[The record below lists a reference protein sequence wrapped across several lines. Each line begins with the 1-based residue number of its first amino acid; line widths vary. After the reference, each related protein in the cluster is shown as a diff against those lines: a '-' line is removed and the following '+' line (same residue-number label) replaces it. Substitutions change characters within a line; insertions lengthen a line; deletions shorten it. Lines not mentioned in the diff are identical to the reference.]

1 MATKNPT
8 PLLYQLREG
17 SVSDPFVDKVENV
30 KLVAGRA
37 ILDEIPVKQ
46 FGIIVDGHQETG
58 TNNPTGVQF
67 YADYTNG
74 VLYFEPTKTGNVT
87 VRYKGRGVV
96 QIPSDRIFHPDAE
109 TNETLDLTFKRLEA
123 KVKDAE
129 TKGNVAE
136 SQGNTASTQA
146 THAKTQ
152 GDYAKSQGD
161 YAKAQG
167 DLAKG
172 VVAGVIPNATQNA
185 SGLMSAGD
193 KTALDNGQKWKLT
206 NNDGT
211 VITPPNG
218 TNFDSL
224 LSSGMYRFVID
235 LGHYGSPGGYY
246 YNVIVQGFNPGVA
259 TQLWIATNNENVFI
273 RRYENGSWK
282 PFRRVTEENTLT
294 NTLMGNKITVQSNA
308 NFIGKIAGSTT
319 ANPHIFKRANSSNV
333 LLAPT
338 GFGIEPAQT
347 EYDNINNL
355 NASSSLIN
363 AITSGNYAQMLFSF
377 NLIEHVQHTY
387 GTIPGASTADKVAWL
402 KANANKVTFNWWGFG
417 SGVYNSAPRAWAYLS
432 CWLNTSWWR
441 AWEQPSA
448 NVSLAKPS
456 ISGANLVNSIDSSGF
471 IHFLIHAD
479 PSDGT
484 TASVINT
491 DYVELQVELST
502 DIKTNLLL
510 GGVQGYKLT
519 ADDGK
524 MITLPND
531 TDFNSVNKTGIYSIR
546 GNINA
551 PENTGGV
558 GRTYMLQHV
567 EYDSIW
573 AVQTATDF
581 TNMSVDPQSS
591 AVYVRSKKMGIG
603 WSKWRKM
610 IDRESLISHVMGNS
624 ITDQSNANFI
634 GKVSGSTTAN
644 PHISRFDANSQ
655 LNSPMD
661 YLEITQNDYN
671 KILALDGISY
681 SVTTSIANIRPQH
694 KFSFN
699 LIEHVQRTY
708 GTIPGVTTADKV
720 AWLKSN
726 TSKLT
731 FNWWGFGSSPLG
743 NKAMITMWR
752 ATGLWESSTYSHTN
766 SSSTK
771 LTYNMGGSNLETR
784 IDSNGFA
791 HFLAYAEP
799 SDGTTP
805 SIINT
810 DYVELIVDLDTSLK
824 KNLAPTWIDAV
835 LQNGWVELDSS
846 QKPQYSLGVDGYVTL
861 KGAIKSGTMGQ
872 PNLTL
877 PSGFRPT
884 KTFYGLNTGAEGNI
898 YRVTVSSAG
907 SLTINQ
913 SIGSSG
919 SAFVSLD
926 GIRFPT
932 N

>member
-30 KLVAGRA
+30 KLVAGRV

-67 YADYTNG
+67 YVDYTNG

-172 VVAGVIPNATQNA
+172 VVTGVIPNATQNA

-206 NNDGT
+206 ESNGKVISQQNVDLDTKTTSGFFYIFGSDTKNKPTGASDGFLQVEYFDTTRAMQTYKDIVNNNLYQRYVGN
-211 VITPPNG
+211 NG
-218 TNFDSL
+218 W
-224 LSSGMYRFVID
+224 M
-235 LGHYGSPGGYY
+235 
-246 YNVIVQGFNPGVA
+246 
-259 TQLWIATNNENVFI
+259 
-273 RRYENGSWK
+273 SWK
-282 PFRRVTEENTLT
+282 KVSDENMSASLV
-294 NTLMGNKITVQSNA
+294 MGNKITVQSNA
-308 NFIGKIAGSTT
+308 NFIGKVAGSTT
-319 ANPHIFKRANSSNV
+319 ANPHIMATRTTATALMTPDLQTTELVQSGYTNV
-333 LLAPT
+333 QSL
-338 GFGIEPAQT
+338 
-347 EYDNINNL
+347 DN
-355 NASSSLIN
+355 ATYSRVS
-363 AITSGNYAQMLFSF
+363 SGNGEIAQVCFKF
-377 NLIEHVQHTY
+377 NLIEHVQRTY
-387 GTIPGASTADKVAWL
+387 GTIPGATTADKITWM
-402 KANANKVTFNWWGFG
+402 KANVKRTTLNWWGFG
-417 SGVYNSAPRAWAYLS
+417 SSPTGNRASLLWWSGAAWAAS
-432 CWLNTSWWR
+432 T
-441 AWEQPSA
+441 AHISA
-448 NVSLAKPS
+448 NVQPLSRNIIESLTSA
-456 ISGANLVNSIDSSGF
+456 IDSNGF
-471 IHFLIHAD
+471 VHFLAHAE

-484 TASVINT
+484 TPSIINT
-491 DYVELQVELST
+491 DYVELNVELST

-510 GGVQGYKLT
+510 GGVQGHKLT

-524 MITLPND
+524 MIFLPND
-531 TDFNSVNKTGIYSIR
+531 TDFNSVTKTGVYSIK

-551 PENTGGV
+551 PENTGGA

-581 TNMSVDPQSS
+581 TNTSVDPQSS
-591 AVYVRSKKMGIG
+591 AVYVRSKKIGIG
-603 WSKWRKM
+603 WSKWRKL

-624 ITDQSNANFI
+624 VTDQSNANFI

-644 PHISRFDANSQ
+644 PHISKATTSSTTLR
-655 LNSPMD
+655 SPGD
-661 YLEITQNDYN
+661 FTFEITQTNIDAISTLNNSVY
-671 KILALDGISY
+671 ALSGTTVNGIS
-681 SVTTSIANIRPQH
+681 QQL
-694 KFSFN
+694 FSFN

-708 GTIPGVTTADKV
+708 GTIPGVSTADKV
-720 AWLKSN
+720 AWLKVN
-726 TSKLT
+726 VGKLT
-731 FNWWGFGSSPLG
+731 FNWWGYGSSPTG
-743 NKAMITMWR
+743 NKASLSVWSPSGNTWN
-752 ATGLWESSTYSHTN
+752 LSSIHAQGSI
-766 SSSTK
+766 SK
-771 LTYNMGGSNLETR
+771 LTSTFTNINSPIASMT
-784 IDSNGFA
+784 DGFV

-799 SDGTTP
+799 SDGTTA
-805 SIINT
+805 SVINT
-810 DYVELIVDLDTSLK
+810 DYVELIIDLDTSLK

-835 LQNGWVELDSS
+835 LQNGWVELDSA
-846 QKPQYSLGVDGYVTL
+846 QKPQYSLGADGYVAL

-907 SLTINQ
+907 SLTITQ